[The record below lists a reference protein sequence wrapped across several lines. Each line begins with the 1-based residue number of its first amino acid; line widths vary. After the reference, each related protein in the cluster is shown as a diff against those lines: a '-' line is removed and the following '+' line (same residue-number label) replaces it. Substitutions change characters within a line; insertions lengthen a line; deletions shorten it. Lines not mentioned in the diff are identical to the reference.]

1 MASSPT
7 GAPSSV
13 IIDTG
18 DVLRLR
24 NDHETEPL
32 VIVHKNRR
40 IVIEPGRSAIVPF
53 EIIRIWWGDPRAR
66 TGEFRKFSD
75 SFESGYVNK
84 REEEIKRL
92 GVLYGSYCADV
103 VTLNDPSWPMGH
115 ADYGQPKRTPW
126 PVTVTTEAGQPIVP
140 CGLDLSNEA
149 VYGAVQA
156 ESENLDDAVQYRE
169 HLERQLDD
177 IREQLRRVT
186 GTESDDTE
194 VDGASR

>member
-1 MASSPT
+1 M
-7 GAPSSV
+7 
-13 IIDTG
+13 
-18 DVLRLR
+18 
-24 NDHETEPL
+24 
-32 VIVHKNRR
+32 
-40 IVIEPGRSAIVPF
+40 
-53 EIIRIWWGDPRAR
+53 
-66 TGEFRKFSD
+66 
-75 SFESGYVNK
+75 
-84 REEEIKRL
+84 
-92 GVLYGSYCADV
+92 
-103 VTLNDPSWPMGH
+103 
-115 ADYGQPKRTPW
+115 
-126 PVTVTTEAGQPIVP
+126 P